1 MKQRFIQIS
10 LFLLL
15 LTFWSCKKE
24 DMFLDRLEGTW
35 NIDRLERHEIHPDGS
50 VITLTDEKNVGTLSM
65 KLATID
71 GLSLDNLK
79 DFEFNYTENGNAV
92 NQIGVLKVDEQAKR
106 VIILG
111 GDCIQCDIAYTVETN
126 KKNEQVWSTFS
137 YDQQSYLSYK
147 LTYTLR
153 R

>member
-15 LTFWSCKKE
+15 LTSWSCKKE

-35 NIDRLERHEIHPDGS
+35 NIDRLERYEIHPDGS
-50 VITLTDEKNVGTLSM
+50 AITLTDEKNVGTLSM
-65 KLATID
+65 KVATID
-71 GLSLDNLK
+71 GLTLDNLK

-111 GDCIQCDIAYTVETN
+111 GDCIQCDIAYTVEIN

-137 YDQQSYLSYK
+137 YDQQSNLSYK